1 VIILNVLIIYF
12 SQTGGT
18 EKIAKTIKQGIL
30 NSGNNCDNIKM
41 KGAESKDLNNY
52 DLIGI
57 GAPTF
62 YFREPVNVR
71 IFIEGMDN
79 VDEKHSF
86 LFCTH
91 GSIIG
96 NTFYHMNE
104 ELTKKGYLVIG
115 SFDSYSASSIQFYPE
130 VMHTINHPDDIE
142 IEEAVKFGEKICDIS
157 QQVKKGESS
166 QIPDFKLVEDT
177 WWAKDSKGI
186 TPKSLKRFIPA
197 FKIDTSK
204 CTKCFSCQEECPVDA
219 IDVETEPPEI
229 QKDGCI
235 YCLYCEKMC
244 PEGAIEADWSLTKKL
259 SRGNLQKYVNALKE
273 SELKGKFRPYIDYE
287 NII

>member
-1 VIILNVLIIYF
+1 MNVLIIYF

-18 EKIAKTIKQGIL
+18 EKIAETIKQGIL
-30 NSGNNCDNIKM
+30 NSGNTCESIKM
-41 KGAESKDLNNY
+41 KGAKSKELEKY

-71 IFIEGMDN
+71 NFIEGMKEA
-79 VDEKHSF
+79 DEKHSF
-86 LFCTH
+86 IFCTH

-104 ELTKKGYLVIG
+104 ELKKKGYLVIG
-115 SFDSYSASSIQFYPE
+115 SFDSYSASSLQFYPE
-130 VMHTINHPDDIE
+130 VMHTINHPDDLE
-142 IEEAVKFGEKICDIS
+142 IEDAVKFGEEICNIS
-157 QQVKKGESS
+157 LQVKNGKAASL
-166 QIPDFKLVEDT
+166 PDFKLVEDT
-177 WWAKDSKGI
+177 WWAKESKAI
-186 TPKSLKRFIPA
+186 SLKSLRRFFPA

-219 IDVETEPPEI
+219 INIETDPPEI
-229 QKDGCI
+229 QMEGCI
-235 YCLYCEKMC
+235 FCFYCEKLC

-287 NII
+287 KIV